1 MVLLRNILF
10 FCVVSNGRKS
20 AARLALT
27 SVSRGTHAAQDLAI
41 IPSVDLGGSSSV
53 VVISKPIHPSTTEQ
67 LAVKEYGIIPVGL
80 SERIAEKQRMGN
92 ERMKS
97 LHQINSL
104 NPKKDKEL
112 TLIKSQLQQIY
123 YVLKTPTLD
132 RVFRLSG
139 LNPPINSLL
148 LKSKTGKIRERVL
161 GPAIRRITTDEHLPQ
176 SPTLKVGGA
185 NELENDESHSLSGV
199 PHNVQAG
206 AVKDSTFNA
215 KDPNSYAQHEIHLAS
230 FPVDKRS
237 SNTPTSISHQKYL
250 PATVPTMSPSQE
262 GSLLL
267 PNGKGIPRG
276 NLQIQ
281 SSRTGMLHGD
291 VLGIVKDKIIEE
303 PIIIWKFL
311 QEKLISLS
319 KKDLFA
325 KLKNH
330 TFQLAFLKSFFQL
343 GDYIFRYGLLPSTF
357 IDSIEIFKPKILQ
370 EMVKL
375 HIDLLFLKYGPHFFV
390 AQDSVV
396 PQIEFLTNGLAVEHF
411 HRSIKALSAED
422 EKHLVYHVLSTIWYH
437 MIKWFPGPQLTLGFT
452 TNAETF
458 RHAEFLKQADSLSAA
473 LLDAPEIEH
482 MNTIYNAPIAQL
494 VRSLVNDFRIPDRTA
509 VQIRIQFQMTF
520 YILEFLDQYYK
531 PIMMKALVWPN
542 NYSDLQK
549 ELKFMGSYLKFF
561 RNRDQYPSSMYENP
575 DMYFSTASALPQLK
589 RWVDF
594 WVAGVFKNN
603 N

>member
-1 MVLLRNILF
+1 
-10 FCVVSNGRKS
+10 
-20 AARLALT
+20 
-27 SVSRGTHAAQDLAI
+27 
-41 IPSVDLGGSSSV
+41 
-53 VVISKPIHPSTTEQ
+53 
-67 LAVKEYGIIPVGL
+67 
-80 SERIAEKQRMGN
+80 MGN
-92 ERMKS
+92 ERTKS

-112 TLIKSQLQQIY
+112 TLIKSQLQQLY

-148 LKSKTGKIRERVL
+148 LKSNTGKIRGFLENVFRFMRLDPFFKSQTKKYNEFLSIVSPFLLGEKVL

-176 SPTLKVGGA
+176 SPTLIVGGA
-185 NELENDESHSLSGV
+185 NELENAESHSLSGV

-230 FPVDKRS
+230 FPVDKKS
-237 SNTPTSISHQKYL
+237 SNTPTSISHQKHL

-276 NLQIQ
+276 NSQIQ

-291 VLGIVKDKIIEE
+291 VFGIVKDKIIEE

-319 KKDLFA
+319 KKDLLA
-325 KLKNH
+325 KQKNR

-343 GDYIFRYGLLPSTF
+343 GDYIFKYGLLPSTF

-370 EMVKL
+370 EMVKF
-375 HIDLLFLKYGPHFFV
+375 HIDLLFLKYGRRFFV

-396 PQIEFLTNGLAVEHF
+396 PQLEFLTNGLAVEHF
-411 HRSIKALSAED
+411 HRSIRALSAED

-437 MIKWFPGPQLTLGFT
+437 MIKCFPGSQLTLGFT

-458 RHAEFLKQADSLSAA
+458 RHAEFSS
-473 LLDAPEIEH
+473 
-482 MNTIYNAPIAQL
+482 
-494 VRSLVNDFRIPDRTA
+494 
-509 VQIRIQFQMTF
+509 
-520 YILEFLDQYYK
+520 K
-531 PIMMKALVWPN
+531 PI
-542 NYSDLQK
+542 
-549 ELKFMGSYLKFF
+549 
-561 RNRDQYPSSMYENP
+561 
-575 DMYFSTASALPQLK
+575 
-589 RWVDF
+589 
-594 WVAGVFKNN
+594 VFPRHCLTHRKLNI
-603 N
+603 